1 MYLASELYFEYMK
14 NSLYSIPPKIN
25 SHENVQ
31 RALINTSF
39 KKIYI
44 WPTAQEKKLNTM
56 SHQGFANESH
66 RKSNSHSLAWL

>member
-1 MYLASELYFEYMK
+1 MYLVSELYFEYMK
-14 NSLYSIPPKIN
+14 NLLYSILPKIN

-31 RALINTSF
+31 RALINTSS
-39 KKIYI
+39 KKIYT

-56 SHQGFANESH
+56 SHQGFESESH